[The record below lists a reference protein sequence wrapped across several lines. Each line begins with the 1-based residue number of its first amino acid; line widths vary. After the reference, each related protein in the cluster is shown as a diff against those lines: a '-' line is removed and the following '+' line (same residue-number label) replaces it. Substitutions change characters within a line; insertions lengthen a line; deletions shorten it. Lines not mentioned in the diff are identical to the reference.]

1 MERREPRAP
10 PAAAWKLRRLARW
23 KLRELFRVAS
33 KASAAGARAVQMH
46 GAVIHLWHPEGPQPG
61 RRQQRASVAVGD
73 APTASSAEPKPLSK
87 RKQRSSLRL
96 AEFQRQK
103 ELRSAQLA
111 AARLKRLWSV
121 VWLQRLVRRWMG
133 ERRLAAGSA
142 RARWTGADAGL
153 RREVQA
159 EGLEERVATVGEA
172 ANRVAA
178 AAAVEAAGGWF
189 ARWREARQRAAVPEL
204 PPPLESGAGAPSA
217 AAGKRRVDFSAPV
230 PPSKRAWVV
239 PGIGAGWLRWLA
251 QGERE
256 AREAEAAAA
265 AVAAAEAE
273 AEAEAAAERC
283 R

>member
-10 PAAAWKLRRLARW
+10 PAAAWKPRRLARW

-46 GAVIHLWHPEGPQPG
+46 GAVIYLWHPEGPQPG

-133 ERRLAAGSA
+133 SG
-142 RARWTGADAGL
+142 GL
-153 RREVQA
+153 
-159 EGLEERVATVGEA
+159 LLYLSI
-172 ANRVAA
+172 
-178 AAAVEAAGGWF
+178 
-189 ARWREARQRAAVPEL
+189 REALSKHSVNAP
-204 PPPLESGAGAPSA
+204 AGAA
-217 AAGKRRVDFSAPV
+217 LARRRRRV
-230 PPSKRAWVV
+230 RGLWV
-239 PGIGAGWLRWLA
+239 
-251 QGERE
+251 
-256 AREAEAAAA
+256 
-265 AVAAAEAE
+265 
-273 AEAEAAAERC
+273 
-283 R
+283 